1 VLRII
6 KLYMLR
12 IIFENI
18 ANRKSNKRSNCKIQ
32 GTYQKKNRINK
43 EAEMQPVLFNS
54 LRFTSS

>member
-1 VLRII
+1 
-6 KLYMLR
+6 MLR